1 MLETAASS
9 SQLTASYMQK
19 SGRSIM
25 QGAAIEHPAANELAA
40 RRLQGAQQPGIIWDR
55 RLEQTKQGTHPSR
68 EVCVARAAQAGET
81 LAGRDLTSV
90 SAAERFVGVQLA
102 MSLTRADVVK
112 IAHLAR
118 LAISEDDIPV
128 YLRELSRILDFVAA
142 MNTVDTNN
150 IDPMAHPLDATQ
162 RLRPDQVTEDNRRT
176 QFQALAPLVEDGLY
190 LVPKVIE

>member
-1 MLETAASS
+1 
-9 SQLTASYMQK
+9 
-19 SGRSIM
+19 
-25 QGAAIEHPAANELAA
+25 
-40 RRLQGAQQPGIIWDR
+40 
-55 RLEQTKQGTHPSR
+55 
-68 EVCVARAAQAGET
+68 
-81 LAGRDLTSV
+81 
-90 SAAERFVGVQLA
+90 